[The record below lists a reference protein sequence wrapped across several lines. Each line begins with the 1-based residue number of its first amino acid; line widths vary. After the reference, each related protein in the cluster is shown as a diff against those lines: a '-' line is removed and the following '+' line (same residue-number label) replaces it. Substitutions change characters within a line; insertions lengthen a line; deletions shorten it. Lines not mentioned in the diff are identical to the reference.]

1 MWFSVVYSFIDN
13 DTRHHSGQN
22 VVDSRGTAEWASNK
36 FWPLWWRVSLSTKL
50 YTTLNHIR
58 FVFYHNVKETISLS
72 WQLNTPTRIW
82 KCTRCIMQMS
92 CLYASVSFKNF
103 WNPWEKSNDAYSLS
117 IRVHTTKNH
126 ISIYFLPQYQHQ
138 KKCFF
143 FRAWAEKGIA
153 WHIDASSVVETLIY
167 HRKLANQN
175 ARSPAIVVKLAY
187 RYTVMTVD
195 PGSVVWDN
203 VLLSNLF
210 MCKLALI
217 NK

>member
-1 MWFSVVYSFIDN
+1 MQKQFEKMLGKRVMMRTHHREEYIPQKTTFQFI
-13 DTRHHSGQN
+13 
-22 VVDSRGTAEWASNK
+22 
-36 FWPLWWRVSLSTKL
+36 
-50 YTTLNHIR
+50 
-58 FVFYHNVKETISLS
+58 FYHNINIK
-72 WQLNTPTRIW
+72 
-82 KCTRCIMQMS
+82 K
-92 CLYASVSFKNF
+92 SV
-103 WNPWEKSNDAYSLS
+103 
-117 IRVHTTKNH
+117 
-126 ISIYFLPQYQHQ
+126 
-138 KKCFF
+138 FF